1 MAQLYYKVIAY
12 LEANGKTKDDAS
24 KVELVNNADGKGD
37 IIETWGVEG
46 LSKPTDQQLTDLE
59 SQATTIYNN
68 YKIKRTRKRAYGRW
82 QEQLDEIYHNID
94 SWKARIKSIKDSNP
108 KEGK

>member
-46 LSKPTDQQLTDLE
+46 LSKPTDQQRTPTE
-59 SQATTIYNN
+59 SNNKTNINQQSQQPKPTTTKVTTNAN
-68 YKIKRTRKRAYGRW
+68 TTNTHKHMSK
-82 QEQLDEIYHNID
+82 HFV
-94 SWKARIKSIKDSNP
+94 S
-108 KEGK
+108 